1 MQSHGKDIKR
11 SIFLNSG
18 QSVTSSIM
26 QGSAG
31 GMMGMPGYGTAGG
44 VPAVQQPT
52 DHVNLMNMMQAKS
65 VNIQPMQFTSNLNV
79 NPEFM
84 TKEMEAFDQ
93 VTFLSLVG

>member
-1 MQSHGKDIKR
+1 
-11 SIFLNSG
+11 
-18 QSVTSSIM
+18 M

-52 DHVNLMNMMQAKS
+52 DHVNLMNMMQAKP
-65 VNIQPMQFTSNLNV
+65 VNIQPMQFTPNLNV
-79 NPEFM
+79 SPEFM

-93 VTFLSLVG
+93 VMCFATGGVREQSPKGSTPLDLQSNSPNTL

>member
-1 MQSHGKDIKR
+1 
-11 SIFLNSG
+11 
-18 QSVTSSIM
+18 M

-31 GMMGMPGYGTAGG
+31 GMMGMPYGTAGG

-52 DHVNLMNMMQAKS
+52 DHINLMNMMQTRPA
-65 VNIQPMQFTSNLNV
+65 NIQPMQFTSNLNV

-93 VTFLSLVG
+93 VKLCLLLLLK